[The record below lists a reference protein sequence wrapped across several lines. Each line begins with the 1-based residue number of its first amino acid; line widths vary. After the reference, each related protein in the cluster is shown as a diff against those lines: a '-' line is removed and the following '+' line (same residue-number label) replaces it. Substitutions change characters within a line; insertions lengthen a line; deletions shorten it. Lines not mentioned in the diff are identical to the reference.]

1 MMLTLLAQGFTIGMM
16 LRSMNID
23 VNVIGYSEE
32 LQTWT

>member
-1 MMLTLLAQGFTIGMM
+1 MLTLGQGFTMGMM

-23 VNVIGYSEE
+23 FEAIGYSEE